1 MLPVRLP
8 GLCQCVNY
16 HVESKQQ
23 LMQYKGNAMS
33 NKFGMDRGRDLDEN
47 VQHTRDVVRD
57 AVSRARLFGKWIVLL
72 GVVILLAP
80 LVFALIPRLTSAL
93 IFVSIPT
100 VISLPITLIMVLGS
114 RRFIGAS
121 DQQS

>member
-1 MLPVRLP
+1 
-8 GLCQCVNY
+8 
-16 HVESKQQ
+16 
-23 LMQYKGNAMS
+23 MQYKGNAMS

-57 AVSRARLFGKWIVLL
+57 AVSRTRLFGKCIVLL

-80 LVFALIPRLTSAL
+80 LVFALIPILTSAL

-100 VISLPITLIMVLGS
+100 VVFLPITLIMVLGS

>member
-57 AVSRARLFGKWIVLL
+57 AVSRTRLFGKWIVLL

-100 VISLPITLIMVLGS
+100 VVPCPLRSS
-114 RRFIGAS
+114 
-121 DQQS
+121 